1 MDSKIKQTLLLV
13 IYYLSPLII
22 SIIYWF
28 EEPDPFSLESNDLMI
43 HRVAS
48 ILGIFSFIW
57 MCFNILI
64 MIRIKLIETN
74 FSLDWILKFH
84 KIQAVIAILFGGIH
98 ARAVLFQEPYLTSQV
113 ISGVIGSLIIMLLM
127 LLALIYMTN
136 QYIKYNIIK
145 KMRLSAYKKNFTY
158 PINKALHNFTILA
171 LFIIFI
177 HTLLSY
183 TVKNRMVIT
192 SMYFFFFCITLIG
205 WVYHKLIRRLRS
217 KSDLNFYR
225 KALWDSS
232 EPEITEGR
240 NSEWALNLIKQNPSL
255 YPCLQCG
262 SCTVVCP
269 IAEISKGDFNPRKII
284 KNSLLGLKD
293 RTLIDK
299 MPNVWDCT
307 VCNFCDE
314 ICPQHVKLTEIFSL
328 LKNIFAEQKE
338 APEGFL
344 GEAEVVY
351 KFGVSIPI
359 QSALI
364 ERRKKLNLPPRPEF
378 DIQEIQDLME
388 LTGFDKLVEKPKLK
402 DEKEET

>member
-1 MDSKIKQTLLLV
+1 MVLKIKQALFLV
-13 IYYLSPLII
+13 IYYLSPVVASL
-22 SIIYWF
+22 IYWF
-28 EEPDPFSLESNDLMI
+28 EEPNPYSLESSDLLI
-43 HRVAS
+43 HRVGS
-48 ILGIFSFIW
+48 ILGVFSFIW

-74 FSLDWILKFH
+74 SSLDWILKFH
-84 KIQAVIAILFGGIH
+84 KIMAVIAILSGGIH

-113 ISGVIGSLIIMLLM
+113 ISGAIGSLIIILLM
-127 LLALIYMTN
+127 LLALIFMTN
-136 QYIKYNIIK
+136 RYIKYKIIK
-145 KMRLSAYKKNFTY
+145 NMRISAYKKNFTY
-158 PINKALHNFTILA
+158 PVNKALHNFTILA

-192 SMYFFFFCITLIG
+192 SIYFFFFGITFIG

-217 KSDLNFYR
+217 ESDPFLYR
-225 KALWDSS
+225 KALWESAD
-232 EPEITEGR
+232 PEITQER
-240 NSEWALNLIKQNPSL
+240 NMEWVLNLIKQNPSL

-262 SCTVVCP
+262 SCTNVCP
-269 IAEISKGDFNPRKII
+269 IAEISEGDFNPRKII
-284 KNSLLGLKD
+284 RNSLLGLKD

-299 MPNVWDCT
+299 IPNVWDCT

-314 ICPQHVKLTEIFSL
+314 ICPQHVKLTEIFSF
-328 LKNIFAEQKE
+328 LKNKFAEQKE

-359 QSALI
+359 QNAI
-364 ERRKKLNLPPRPEF
+364 TERRKRLNLPPPSEY
-378 DIQEIQDLME
+378 DIQEIQDLMV
-388 LTGFDKLVEKPKLK
+388 LTGFDKLVEKPKLQE
-402 DEKEET
+402 EKEEI